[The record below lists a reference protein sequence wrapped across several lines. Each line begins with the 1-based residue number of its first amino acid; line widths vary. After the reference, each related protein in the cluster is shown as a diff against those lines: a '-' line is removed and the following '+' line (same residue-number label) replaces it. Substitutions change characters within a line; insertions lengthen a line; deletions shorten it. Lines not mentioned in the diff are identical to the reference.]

1 MESALNTT
9 HRQQE
14 RPCAQHTP
22 GIPQPPGASSTSC
35 PSSENPRAQ
44 RGFRGE
50 ATCSED
56 LPRPCVPCIR
66 QAGLQSGI
74 NKSTSKFLSSPFHVG
89 FSVCAC
95 DCKNQAGTSYSSVFS
110 KREHICVSARGSPSP
125 HLQRARPSQTSRFTH
140 SGLRPARMTPRVQRQ
155 QNLSDLIQQ
164 RCRAMTLT
172 LQDRSPE
179 PKVDL
184 PTKP

>member
-1 MESALNTT
+1 MLSTRQEFPSRQEPALPPAHHPKT
-9 HRQQE
+9 HGLR
-14 RPCAQHTP
+14 
-22 GIPQPPGASSTSC
+22 GALC
-35 PSSENPRAQ
+35 
-44 RGFRGE
+44 FRGE